1 MANHKGSAGAMEVI
15 GIKWIFQRSAEK
27 HGLRYVKF
35 VGDGE
40 SKSFLALEEIYE
52 RVKVKN

>member
-15 GIKWIFQRSAEK
+15 GIKWIFQRSTEK

-40 SKSFLALEEIYE
+40 SKSFLALEYIYE